1 MGSLE
6 VRLIETSTIS
16 ASLADEWQALVS
28 ANVAS
33 GFMQSL
39 PWAEFKR
46 RQGFISLHLG
56 IFKDDTLIGGSM
68 LYTPEQNNGGG
79 ILAAP
84 EGPVLPWDDLE
95 LARESLGLII
105 DFAKIQA
112 KSLGVSVLRIEPRL
126 PPPPAKILREFG
138 RAPLDLVP
146 NETLVIDIDRS
157 PESILAAMRPKGRY
171 NIGIAKRSLVET
183 RIEPS
188 NQFSSQSLS
197 ETVGQFYAVLCEAGK
212 RDGFDVEPLK
222 FFEQLASVLVP
233 AGLAKFLFTE
243 HEGDLLSA
251 MLLITFGN
259 RATYIYGG
267 VSNKKRNLMG
277 GYALQWAAIQA
288 ARANGCKSYDLY
300 GFTTFCA
307 PDHRYGRFSQFKS
320 RFGGDAVKTIGAQD
334 YFFLDH
340 VTDTFIQIVKEI
352 SPLNQI

>member
-1 MGSLE
+1 MTSLE

-46 RQGFISLHLG
+46 KQGLISLHLG
-56 IFKDDTLIGGSM
+56 VFKDDTLIGGSM
-68 LYTPEQNNGGG
+68 LYTPHQNNGGG

-95 LARESLGLII
+95 IARESLGLII
-105 DFAKIQA
+105 DFAKTQA

-126 PPPPAKILREFG
+126 APPPVKILREFG

-146 NETLVIDIDRS
+146 KETLVIDINRS
-157 PESILAAMRPKGRY
+157 AESILAAMKPKGRY
-171 NIGIAKRSLVET
+171 NVGIAERSLVET
-183 RIEPS
+183 RIE
-188 NQFSSQSLS
+188 SSILVSTQSLS
-197 ETVGQFYAVLCEAGK
+197 ETVNQFYAVLCEAGE

-233 AGLAKFLFTE
+233 AGLAKFLFAQ
-243 HEGDLLSA
+243 HEDDVLSA

-259 RATYIYGG
+259 RATYLYGG
-267 VSNKKRNLMG
+267 VSNHKRNLMG
-277 GYALQWAAIQA
+277 GYALQWTAIQA
-288 ARANGCKSYDLY
+288 ARAAGCKTYDLY
-300 GFTTFCA
+300 GFNTFCA

-320 RFGGDAVKTIGAQD
+320 RFGGESVKTIGAQD
-334 YFFLDH
+334 YFFLDD
-340 VTDTFIQIVKEI
+340 VTDAFIKIVKEV
-352 SPLNQI
+352 SP